1 MQSITDSK
9 YDSRVSHT
17 KCKNFPEFFYKVTK
31 SEENLVNMF
40 HERFVKRLKK
50 EHDKLTRFMN
60 KLLKIAQD
68 SRESKSVRASAEIV
82 KRLEVNF
89 CLLKTKVNNQSTR
102 KFQYHF

>member
-1 MQSITDSK
+1 LELTPKDFTFTPAENILGSADSK

-31 SEENLVNMF
+31 SDENLVNMF

-60 KLLKIAQD
+60 
-68 SRESKSVRASAEIV
+68 
-82 KRLEVNF
+82 
-89 CLLKTKVNNQSTR
+89 
-102 KFQYHF
+102 

>member
-1 MQSITDSK
+1 MIGASDSK

-31 SEENLVNMF
+31 SDENLVNMF

-60 KLLKIAQD
+60 RLLKITTD
-68 SRESKSVRASAEIV
+68 SRESKSARASSEIL
-82 KRLEVNF
+82 KRLEVF
-89 CLLKTKVNNQSTR
+89 FV
-102 KFQYHF
+102 F